1 MGGTTDIGARIT
13 DYFERQI
20 ALYTE
25 MLHAY
30 ETLPAE
36 LEKENLEI
44 LSAQQSAFT
53 QRLTQLDEEFHLLN
67 REWRNG
73 AAASPQRAHQVRALA
88 DQARD
93 LAKQLE
99 KISRK
104 ASQQARERMGEV
116 KLALDALRRG
126 QRAVKQYRVDED
138 GAGHVDRKA

>member
-36 LEKENLEI
+36 LEKENLEA
-44 LSAQQSAFT
+44 LSAQQNAFT

-73 AAASPQRAHQVRALA
+73 AAASPQRVHQVRALA
-88 DQARD
+88 DRARD

-126 QRAVKQYRVDED
+126 QRAVKQYRVSED